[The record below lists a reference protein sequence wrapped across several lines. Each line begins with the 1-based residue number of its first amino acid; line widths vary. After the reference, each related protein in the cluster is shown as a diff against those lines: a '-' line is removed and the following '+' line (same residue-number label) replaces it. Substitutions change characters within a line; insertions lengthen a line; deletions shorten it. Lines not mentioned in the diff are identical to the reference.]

1 MLELDSQRLRSVDQE
16 LKEAVCNAIVNLT
29 VARVAGSGP
38 EGRTLY
44 GPSPR
49 RSIVSG
55 QLLPRFDQFG
65 QDDETTDIRIAALGI
80 DFQVDADT
88 DAEASVVPAFSVY
101 VRVLPSWEE
110 INDPDL
116 ELAVDFRLN
125 AAVQAGID
133 ARIQQLRTERFT
145 AEGVATPQWNTLTP
159 TQKSDVRATRAR
171 IQEEVRIT
179 AYREQ
184 GIILERSED
193 LFAPVEP
200 AGEDN
205 EAAQQL
211 PPNGNA
217 AAPPPVPAAEGED
230 DGAEARLRAGLL
242 LQRGQSIPPAL
253 LEPAEPPNKWLRL
266 DLVLPEFRW
275 RLNANPLQEAH
286 QYSEELR
293 RSALEQVNTWF
304 ASPEGIQEA
313 WRNLR
318 IQPQDT
324 LSREAWNNFRARAA
338 QMPVPLADLVPKL
351 DGVSIQIDRI
361 IDFAEPSR
369 ASVRVVLDNRTPEL
383 TRREARTRTDTIFG
397 VGLTVTIPTGVHHE
411 LQLDRVEPSYRFRHF
426 LTYPAIGL
434 NCGVNC
440 EEIEE
445 RTILTTTWSPRFVQ
459 PRILPRDIGR
469 MPVTFAEL
477 GNDRTEINELSVLPT
492 EYSNWI
498 TSEEARLRTAVREGL
513 QAEDADRESRTLERD
528 VTAQRQEV
536 QFIERGIRL
545 LMESQ
550 AAHKASRSENDEKK
564 KAQLVRRAI
573 PYRAW
578 LLTNQSFLRRDR
590 NDPERG
596 WRLFQLAFILAH
608 VPTLAS
614 RMDEYRT
621 YQDRRLDEDAA
632 SLLYFPTG
640 GGKSEAFYGTLLFAM
655 FLDRLR
661 GKNRGVTAMVR
672 YPLRLLTLQQ
682 GQRLLK
688 LIAQA
693 ELVRK
698 EQSIGTW
705 PFEIGFWVGGT
716 NTPNRYDLVPS
727 TVPLIDDGVH
737 PDDARL
743 EEGVAGLS
751 AEERRD
757 AQRYREFRAAYN
769 KVPDCPVCGGATGLR
784 RFQSEGPTAHKL
796 GIVCFNATCTH
807 NRAHTETTP
816 LPFLLTD
823 DTIYARAPSVV
834 LGTIDKMAML
844 GQHTSTIRR
853 LLGMFGL
860 ARGIGPT
867 GHFHS
872 PPITTDLA
880 ANLEDGDYQR
890 VFPAFRDGERV
901 FFDPFPSLVIQ
912 DEAHLLE
919 ESLGTFSG
927 LFDTLFETALR
938 RIDEMAGADLGVSQ
952 VWSGNNQ
959 SGPRMPKVIAATAT
973 ISNPDRQLE
982 VLYQRRAIRFPC
994 PGSDIYRSFF
1004 SEPAPAPQINTER
1017 AELGVRL
1024 PSHESP
1030 ELTAPWMRLF
1040 VSLMTNDATHTVTTV
1055 AVLSAFHSVIT
1066 ELWRGLIEPS
1076 RRVGTIARIRE
1087 AQGAGRPAA
1096 WRQAAVER
1104 VLQGGRE
1111 AEIMALVD
1119 LHRVALAYV
1128 TNKKG
1133 GDQVMDALDA
1143 AVQQRHRKAHQ
1154 PIDRFTSRLIS
1165 GGIDMKEI
1173 QEIMEEAEEAHP
1185 GQPYPEITE
1194 RVRSIVA
1201 TSAISHGVDVD
1212 RFNSMFFAGLP
1223 SDIAQYIQAS
1233 SRVGRTHVGF
1243 VILVPT
1249 PQSRRDRYVVETH
1262 DIFHRFL
1269 ERMIAPPAVER
1280 WAENAIR
1287 RVLASVVQTWALLKE
1302 NELLIQADE
1311 QSKGRTPSYDVVQPV
1326 MAAARN
1332 RRVQFS
1338 DEVGTFVLRAIGFEG
1353 RGDTHY
1359 GRPVYQDIY
1368 RALVQRE
1375 MDDFTDHLRD
1385 LSTPLRFQEY
1395 WDEPNPPFRRPM
1407 TSLRD
1412 VDEAGVITA
1421 GAYDMHAREGR
1432 RRVNIEQLIQ
1442 VMRSIRNQRGLV
1454 AETDADAPEER
1465 AP

>member
-1 MLELDSQRLRSVDQE
+1 MLELDAQRLRNVDQE

-29 VARVAGSGP
+29 VARVTGSGP
-38 EGRTLY
+38 EGRILY

-65 QDDETTDIRIAALGI
+65 QEDETTDIRIAALGI

-88 DAEASVVPAFSVY
+88 DAEAFAAPGFSVY

-110 INDPDL
+110 INDADL

-125 AAVQAGID
+125 AAVQTGID
-133 ARIQQLRTERFT
+133 TRIQQLRTERFA

-159 TQKSDVRATRAR
+159 TQKTEVRTTRAR
-171 IQEEVRIT
+171 IQEEVRIA

-184 GIILERSED
+184 GIILERGED
-193 LFAPVEP
+193 VFAPVEP
-200 AGEDN
+200 VAEGN
-205 EAAQQL
+205 EVAQQV
-211 PPNGNA
+211 PPNGDG
-217 AAPPPVPAAEGED
+217 AAPVPEVPADGED
-230 DGAEARLRAGLL
+230 DGVDARLRAGLL

-253 LEPAEPPNKWLRL
+253 LEPAEPPSKWLRL
-266 DLVLPEFRW
+266 DLALPVFHW
-275 RLNANPLQEAH
+275 RLNADAAQEALR
-286 QYSEELR
+286 YSDELR
-293 RSALEQVNTWF
+293 RAALAQVNAWF
-304 ASPEGIQEA
+304 ASPEGVQDA

-318 IQPQDT
+318 IQPQDI
-324 LSREAWNNFRARAA
+324 LSQAAWNSYRARAA
-338 QMPVPLADLVPKL
+338 QMPVPVADLLPKL
-351 DGVSIQIDRI
+351 DGISIQIDRVL
-361 IDFAEPSR
+361 DFSDPTR
-369 ASVRVVLDNRTPEL
+369 ASVRVVLDNRTPEV
-383 TRREARTRTDTIFG
+383 TRREYRTRTDTIFG

-426 LTYPAIGL
+426 LSYPAIGL
-434 NCGVNC
+434 NCGVTC
-440 EEIEE
+440 EVTDEATLL
-445 RTILTTTWSPRFVQ
+445 RTTWAPRFVQ
-459 PRILPRDIGR
+459 PRILPREIR
-469 MPVTFAEL
+469 MPVTFAAL
-477 GNDRTEINELSVLPT
+477 GNEATEINALSVLPT
-492 EYSNWI
+492 EYAEWI
-498 TSEEARLRTAVREGL
+498 RNEHNRLRTAVREGL
-513 QAEDADRESRTLERD
+513 SDEDADRESRRLEVD

-545 LMESQ
+545 LTESQ
-550 AAHKASRSENDEKK
+550 AAFRTYCSEKDEKK
-564 KAQLVRRAI
+564 KAQHARRAI

-578 LLTNQSFLRRDR
+578 LLTNRSFLRRDR

-608 VPTLAS
+608 IPTLAS
-614 RMDEYRT
+614 RMEEYRV
-621 YQDRRLDEDAA
+621 YQDRSLDEDAA

-688 LIAQA
+688 LITQA
-693 ELVRK
+693 ELVRQ
-698 EQSIGTW
+698 EQTVGTW

-716 NTPNRYDLVPS
+716 NTPNRYDVVPS
-727 TVPLIDDGVH
+727 TVPLIDDETH
-737 PDDARL
+737 HDDTLL
-743 EEGVAGLS
+743 EEGFPGLT

-769 KVPDCPVCGGATGLR
+769 KVPDCPVCGHGTGLR
-784 RFQSEGPTAHKL
+784 RFQNEGPTARRL
-796 GIVCFNATCTH
+796 GIVCFNTSCAY
-807 NRAHTETTP
+807 NAAHTQPTP

-860 ARGIGPT
+860 ARGVGPT
-867 GHFHS
+867 GHLHS
-872 PPITTDLA
+872 PPVTNDLA
-880 ANLEDGDYQR
+880 ANLETDGYRR
-890 VFPAFRDGERV
+890 VFPAFRNGERV
-901 FFDPFPSLVIQ
+901 FLDPFPSLIIQ

-927 LFDTLFETALR
+927 LFDTLFETTLR
-938 RIDEMAGADLGVSQ
+938 RINEIAGTDLEVAQ
-952 VWSGNNQ
+952 VWSGNGP
-959 SGPRMPKVIAATAT
+959 SGPRMPKIIAATAT

-1004 SEPAPAPQINTER
+1004 SAPATAPQSNTER
-1017 AELGVRL
+1017 ATLEARL
-1024 PSHESP
+1024 PPHESP

-1040 VSLMTNDATHTVTTV
+1040 VSLMTNGATHTVTTV
-1055 AVLSAFHSVIT
+1055 AVLSAFHAVIT
-1066 ELWRGLIEPS
+1066 ELWRGLIEPA
-1076 RRVGTIARIRE
+1076 RRAATIARIRE
-1087 AQGAGRPAA
+1087 AQGTGQMTA
-1096 WRQAAVER
+1096 WRQAAIDR
-1104 VLQGGRE
+1104 ALQNNRE
-1111 AEIMALVD
+1111 VEIMALVD

-1143 AVQQRHRKAHQ
+1143 AVRQRHRKAHQ
-1154 PIDRFTSRLIS
+1154 AIDRFTSRLIS

-1173 QEIMEEAEEAHP
+1173 QEIMEEAEEAAP
-1185 GQPYPEITE
+1185 GQPYPQITE
-1194 RVRSIVA
+1194 RLRSIVA

-1223 SDIAQYIQAS
+1223 SDIAEYIQAS

-1302 NELLIQADE
+1302 NDLLIKAEDQN
-1311 QSKGRTPSYDVVQPV
+1311 KGRTPTYDVVQPL
-1326 MAAARN
+1326 MAAAR
-1332 RRVQFS
+1332 RERVQFS
-1338 DEVGTFVLRAIGFEG
+1338 DEVGNFVLRAIGFEG
-1353 RGDTHY
+1353 RGDARY
-1359 GRPVYQDIY
+1359 GRPHYHDLY
-1368 RALVQRE
+1368 RAMIQHEIDTFVN
-1375 MDDFTDHLRD
+1375 HLRN
-1385 LSTPLRFQEY
+1385 LGSPLRFQEY
-1395 WDEPNPPFRRPM
+1395 WEEPAPPFRRPM

-1412 VDEAGVITA
+1412 VDEAGIITA
-1421 GAYDMHAREGR
+1421 GAYDMLTREGR
-1432 RRVNIEQLIQ
+1432 RRVNVEQLIQ

-1454 AETDADAPEER
+1454 AETDSDAPEER